1 MKFHYKDNVKNIMQ
15 KGIDRSTFDQG
26 MKRLD
31 INPGDEVIKNICYF
45 DDYISWQQFIKIVSI
60 GLRKT
65 PQQKIQAILVGIGG
79 TNNGNLTK
87 NQISIIIGNSLNK
100 IFDS

>member
-1 MKFHYKDNVKNIMQ
+1 
-15 KGIDRSTFDQG
+15 

-45 DDYISWQQFIKIVSI
+45 DDFISWEQFIKIVSI

-65 PQQKIQAILVGIGG
+65 PE
-79 TNNGNLTK
+79 
-87 NQISIIIGNSLNK
+87 
-100 IFDS
+100 

>member
-1 MKFHYKDNVKNIMQ
+1 MKFHATSNPKKVLD
-15 KGIDRSTFDQG
+15 KGIDRSTFDEG

-45 DDYISWQQFIKIVSI
+45 DDFISWEQFIKIVSI

-65 PQQKIQAILVGIGG
+65 P
-79 TNNGNLTK
+79 
-87 NQISIIIGNSLNK
+87 
-100 IFDS
+100 

>member
-1 MKFHYKDNVKNIMQ
+1 
-15 KGIDRSTFDQG
+15 

-45 DDYISWQQFIKIVSI
+45 DDFISWEQFIKIVSI

-65 PQQKIQAILVGIGG
+65 PEEKLEAILIGIGG
-79 TNNGNLTK
+79 TNNGQLSK
-87 NQISIIIGNSLNK
+87 NQISIMIGNSLNK
-100 IFDS
+100 IFDSEQV